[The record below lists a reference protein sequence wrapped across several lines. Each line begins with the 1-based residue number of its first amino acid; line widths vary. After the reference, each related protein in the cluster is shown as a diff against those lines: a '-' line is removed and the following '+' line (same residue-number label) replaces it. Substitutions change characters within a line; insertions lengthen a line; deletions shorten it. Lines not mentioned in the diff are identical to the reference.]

1 MEFDEQMSLINEE
14 DEKKEPKIK
23 LSPGD
28 RAMIDDMDKPIE
40 WDKISKIV
48 DTMKKKGKIKIK

>member
-14 DEKKEPKIK
+14 NEKEEPKIK

-28 RAMIDDMDKPIE
+28 RAMIDDMDRPID